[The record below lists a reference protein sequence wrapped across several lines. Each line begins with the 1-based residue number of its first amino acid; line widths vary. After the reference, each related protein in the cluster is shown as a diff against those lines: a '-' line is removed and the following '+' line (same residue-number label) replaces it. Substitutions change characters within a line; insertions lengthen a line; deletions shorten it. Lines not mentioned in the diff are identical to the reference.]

1 MVDLKVEYVCG
12 NIVNLNFEIG
22 LQMGK
27 VVAQYT
33 KLKFIE

>member
-27 VVAQYT
+27 VVAQ
-33 KLKFIE
+33 